1 MGTYRHLMIYFCC
14 SSMFFS
20 FMDIIVQPYIHTYKS
35 AFFMIAECK
44 NSGVDR
50 KVAEVLIGILCACF
64 SVTIYG
70 IAIHF
75 VYRYFALE
83 RETVKEFF
91 DLEIEDSAYCGAAFY
106 LPDQT
111 GKSVIHKNSFY
122 GFFVYIGIM
131 SIPFMIC
138 MVAGWKSWKKVRDL
152 KDYGESDYS
161 KSLQL
166 QLYKALVAQ
175 VGLRV

>member
-1 MGTYRHLMIYFCC
+1 MLPYTFRVAKFA
-14 SSMFFS
+14 
-20 FMDIIVQPYIHTYKS
+20 VQCLSYIHTYKS

-44 NSGVDR
+44 NSGVDQ

-111 GKSVIHKNSFY
+111 EKSVIHKNSFY

-131 SIPFMIC
+131 SIPFMTCI
-138 MVAGWKSWKKVRDL
+138 VAGWKSWKKVRDL

-175 VGLRV
+175 VGPKV